1 MRQILRQAAGA
12 AILMC
17 LAAGAAKAA
26 DDAVAN
32 LGGQPV
38 KAADL
43 RKFVDALNPAQRE
56 QAAHD
61 PRVAQQ
67 LVRSAIGRK
76 ILIEEAD
83 KQGWDKKPEVAAE
96 IDRARQEVVLGSYL
110 QSVAAPPPNYPSE
123 EEIRAAFDANR
134 ARLPQFHIAQI
145 YLAEPPGSTADAISE
160 IEKKAH
166 DLAKK
171 AKAKGADFAA
181 LARANSDDKATAAKG
196 GDLGWLAEGQI
207 LPEILGA
214 VQATPD
220 KGVSEPIHAAG
231 GWHIIEVMGV
241 KPADL
246 AQVRDQIAGALRQNK
261 TMQTQQAYVEKL
273 LSDRQLTVNE
283 AAATALF
290 AAKK

>member
-26 DDAVAN
+26 DDAIAN

-43 RKFVDALNPAQRE
+43 QKFVDALNPAQRE

-61 PRVAQQ
+61 PRIAQQ
-67 LVRSAIGRK
+67 LVRTAIGRR

-83 KQGWDKKPEVAAE
+83 KQGWDKKPEIAAE
-96 IDRARQEVVLGSYL
+96 IARARQEVVIGTYL
-110 QSVAAPPPNYPSE
+110 QSVAAPPPNYPSDQ
-123 EEIRAAFDANR
+123 EIRAAFDANR
-134 ARLPQFHIAQI
+134 ARLPQFHLAQI
-145 YLAEPPGSTADAISE
+145 YIAEPPGSTAQAVTDT
-160 IEKKAH
+160 EKKAH

-207 LPEILGA
+207 LPEVLGA
-214 VQATPD
+214 VQATPE

-231 GWHIIEVMGV
+231 GWHIIQMLGV
-241 KPADL
+241 KPADF

-283 AAATALF
+283 TAATALF
-290 AAKK
+290 ADKK